1 MNRILSCRYGRRL
14 WRAETRVAETEQV
27 RGARLFPERVMFRSG
42 PMLKITLEPGIEE
55 ARLKLEGDL
64 AGTWV
69 PELEEFWRTTRA
81 SPPGRAVC
89 LDLTGVLRVDEAGR
103 YAKALLHES
112 GARMVSGG
120 VEMKALLDSI
130 RHDWPRLHIEGPGW
144 SATPASNRS

>member
-1 MNRILSCRYGRRL
+1 
-14 WRAETRVAETEQV
+14 
-27 RGARLFPERVMFRSG
+27 
-42 PMLKITLEPGIEE
+42 MLKITLEPGIEE

-81 SPPGRAVC
+81 SHPGRAVC
-89 LDLTGVLRVDEAGR
+89 IDLTGVLRVDEAGR
-103 YAKALLHES
+103 YLLALIHES

-130 RHDWPRLHIEGPGW
+130 RHDWPRLHSEDPGR
-144 SATPASNRS
+144 SAIPTSNRS